1 MGLVLSMDINN
12 KVINRFLCLCASA
25 AVGAGGMYL
34 YNKKHSSSSSGGGDY
49 KLISECE
56 SVLKEN
62 GVDLPENADAESAAL
77 KGYLSVYKDEYL
89 DYTSPVDAE
98 AEYVDNI
105 NKFACLITCGY
116 KVARNDSGELE
127 VKEVEDGSVAEKQG
141 LQVGDIILAVDE
153 KSVESNGIKNTSFE
167 LLGKDGTV
175 MHLKLKRGG
184 EETSLDF
191 TRALDDT
198 IDNDEVSAEL
208 KGDVLKMNIRS
219 VSNFTSANVNGYLT
233 KYNGKFKKM
242 IFDLRDNVGG
252 SMDTA
257 ISVADMF
264 VGEGYITRFYNDG
277 REEKIV
283 TATEGTDINV
293 PTVVLVNDMT
303 ASAAELITAVL
314 KQYGS
319 NVTIVGTKTYGKAAF
334 QDSADL
340 SNGGTLIYTVGYCTI
355 GEWDSYDGKGI
366 SPDVEVKMDKELKNT
381 DKDIQLKKALDILG

>member
-1 MGLVLSMDINN
+1 MDINN

-25 AVGAGGMYL
+25 AVGAGSMYL
-34 YNKKHSSSSSGGGDY
+34 YNKKHSDSSRSGGDY

-62 GVDLPENADAESAAL
+62 GVELPENADAESAAL
-77 KGYLSVYKDEYL
+77 KGYLSAYKDQYL
-89 DYTSPVDAE
+89 NYTSPVDAE

-198 IDNDEVSAEL
+198 IDTDEVSAEL

-219 VSNFTSANVNGYLT
+219 ISNFSSANVNGYIDN
-233 KYNGKFKKM
+233 YRDNFKSM
-242 IFDLRDNVGG
+242 IVDLRNNIGG
-252 SMDTA
+252 SMDGA
-257 ISVADMF
+257 ISIADLF
-264 VGEGYITRFYNDG
+264 VGEGFATRFYNDG
-277 REEKIV
+277 HEEKIV
-283 TATEGTDINV
+283 TSAEGTDISV
-293 PTVVLVNDMT
+293 PTVVLVNDTT
-303 ASAAELITAVL
+303 ASAAEVLTAML
-314 KQYGS
+314 KQYS
-319 NVTIVGTKTYGKAAF
+319 SEVTIVGEKTYGKGVF
-334 QDSADL
+334 QEVAQL
-340 SNGGTLIYTVGYCTI
+340 SNSGTLTYTAGRYTVGD
-355 GEWDSYDGKGI
+355 WDSYDGKGI